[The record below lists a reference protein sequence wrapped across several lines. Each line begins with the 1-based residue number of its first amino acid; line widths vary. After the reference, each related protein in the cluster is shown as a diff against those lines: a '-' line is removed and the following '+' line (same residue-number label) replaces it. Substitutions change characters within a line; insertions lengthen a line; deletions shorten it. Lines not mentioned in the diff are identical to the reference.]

1 VRPTL
6 ACPRESCSSVYGVT
20 RRRRLALPAA
30 ARKAASIEAFARAAS
45 VARRMHEGASW
56 EGAMSDTGRRG
67 APNRGLRAL
76 AILTAL
82 TFGCATVRVPASG
95 ISDPIPVR
103 DGVAEPQ
110 LALYVEGSKA
120 IDPVESHR
128 LAEAAHAALSAAVKE
143 HSRVDGDTLL
153 VVRAQGVTRT
163 PGRRTDQKLAVAG
176 LVVGAVVVVAAA
188 VVAIVASRGKGVG
201 AAKPAARPA
210 ASSSGASASRPAAAP
225 RPASHAVRPASYAI
239 RPASS
244 PRPAAPPRAPGG
256 TAPGPRP
263 APPPAP
269 VPVRPSIA
277 RGGGSYVVGPDVSI
291 GFWIDGYGAPAPA
304 PLAPDWTPAPEPAPA
319 EPPPYTWE
327 IAPEPG
333 PDAPP
338 VEAVSLAA
346 PKPLMPEARG
356 FFAGDELV
364 LELVLVDRRDGTP
377 LWTKVV
383 QTDVDPTD
391 AGAVRRVVREALATG
406 SWMPAT
412 DLAPAAR

>member
-1 VRPTL
+1 
-6 ACPRESCSSVYGVT
+6 
-20 RRRRLALPAA
+20 
-30 ARKAASIEAFARAAS
+30 
-45 VARRMHEGASW
+45 
-56 EGAMSDTGRRG
+56 MSDTGRRH

-163 PGRRTDQKLAVAG
+163 PARRTDQKLAVAG

-210 ASSSGASASRPAAAP
+210 ASSSGAAASASRPAAAP

-244 PRPAAPPRAPGG
+244 PHPAAPPRPPGG
-256 TAPGPRP
+256 AAPGPRP
-263 APPPAP
+263 ASPPAP

-319 EPPPYTWE
+319 EPPSTWE

-333 PDAPP
+333 PATPP
-338 VEAVSLAA
+338 VEAVSLAT